1 MIRIKAGV
9 PRGRRPRTISR
20 PRRRA
25 LALGLPTVWGAVAV
39 GYKFGCP
46 LAEHHGLGARV
57 VTSAVFFA
65 VGTGLILHVH
75 RALLRELR
83 QARMV
88 AGAAQSV
95 LLRPLPPRLAGLDVA
110 AAQLSADRGASI
122 GGDLYEAVATE
133 HGVRVVMGD
142 VRGHGLSAIGTA
154 AAVLGSFREAAHD
167 EPELGRVLGRL
178 DHALARHLRERAGTE
193 HPSGG
198 QDPDSPV
205 AEEFVTVLLLEIA
218 ADGALRALNCGHP
231 WPYLISGSGI
241 EPLSRADPLPPL
253 GPFPLPADLAGT
265 DCGRL
270 HADESLVL
278 YTDGAEDARDARG
291 RFFPLPEALAEAVR
305 DRPVSPQA
313 ILRTVFTA
321 LLHHTAG
328 HPTDDVALLVLSNER
343 AHRHACSGA
352 RGDDISGSAA
362 RARPAPTH
370 PQPTTHRRL
379 PNGGQAGGQA
389 TALYEGGA
397 GGPAGLLRGSSVNR
411 SGTLRDSAR
420 TLRIRVLRSH
430 PV

>member
-1 MIRIKAGV
+1 MIRSKAGV
-9 PRGRRPRTISR
+9 PRSRRPRTNAR
-20 PRRRA
+20 PGRRA

-46 LAEHHGLGARV
+46 LAEQTGLGARI

-65 VGTGLILHVH
+65 VGTGLILHVR

-95 LLRPLPPRLAGLDVA
+95 LLRPPPPRLAGLNV

-142 VRGHGLSAIGTA
+142 VRGHGLSAIGTV

-167 EPELGRVLGRL
+167 EPELERVLGRL
-178 DHALARHLRERAGTE
+178 DRALARHLRERARAE
-193 HPSGG
+193 HPSSG

-205 AEEFVTVLLLEIA
+205 AEEFVTLLLLEIA
-218 ADGALRALNCGHP
+218 GDGELRAINCGHP
-231 WPYLISGSGI
+231 WPYVLSGARV
-241 EPLSRADPLPPL
+241 EPLSLADPLPPL
-253 GPFPLPADLAGT
+253 GPFPLPADLTAT
-265 DCGRL
+265 PCGRL

-291 RFFPLPEALAEAVR
+291 RFFSLPEALAEAVR
-305 DRPVSPQA
+305 SHPVSPQT

-321 LLHHTAG
+321 LLHHTNG
-328 HPTDDVALLVLSNER
+328 RPTDDIALLVLRNER
-343 AHRHACSGA
+343 RHQHACLGA

-362 RARPAPTH
+362 RARATTAH
-370 PQPTTHRRL
+370 PQPTTH
-379 PNGGQAGGQA
+379 G
-389 TALYEGGA
+389 
-397 GGPAGLLRGSSVNR
+397 
-411 SGTLRDSAR
+411 
-420 TLRIRVLRSH
+420 
-430 PV
+430 